1 VRCRINIE
9 GSWTAE
15 AASFGK
21 YSRTLEDPWAGRF
34 VTMKGMGREIEAED
48 SDTQAELVDSLVRY
62 ILSWQCWEANE
73 GSKWTIKTT

>member
-1 VRCRINIE
+1 
-9 GSWTAE
+9 
-15 AASFGK
+15 
-21 YSRTLEDPWAGRF
+21 
-34 VTMKGMGREIEAED
+34 MKGMGREIEAED